1 MWWEVESGMGWW
13 MLWEGILFVLFWAVV
28 IGLVV
33 WGASAWRPRAGS
45 RERTPLDIA
54 RERYARGE
62 IARDEFERLRRD
74 LEQAA

>member
-13 MLWEGILFVLFWAVV
+13 MLWEGALFVLFWAAV

-33 WGASAWRPRAGS
+33 WGAAAWRLREVL

-54 RERYARGE
+54 TERYARGE
-62 IARDEFERLRRD
+62 IAREEFERLRRD